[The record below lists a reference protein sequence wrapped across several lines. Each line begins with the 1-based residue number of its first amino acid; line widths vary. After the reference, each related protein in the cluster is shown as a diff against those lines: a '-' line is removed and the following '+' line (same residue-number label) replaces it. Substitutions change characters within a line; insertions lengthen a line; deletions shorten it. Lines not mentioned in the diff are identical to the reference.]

1 MIELPNLDDQRFS
14 DIVEAAKRRIP
25 VIFPEWTDFN
35 EHDPGITMIEL
46 FAWLKEMQ
54 QYYLNRLSDSS
65 YENMLRMLGV
75 EIDRETPARAEVKF
89 SDPPE
94 LVMKGARAVGGDGTV
109 FISEESFRREAFRLG
124 RIYLEAAGSFHDV
137 TELMLDKDADVYP
150 FGSVRNRDNRRLYI
164 GFEVIDERF
173 FKDGAKLVFAVA
185 DKCSVARNP
194 AYEGCRRPRET
205 VWEYSTAKGFRP
217 CTAVA
222 DKTLDLSFSGEIR
235 LHTERDLAAFGG
247 EGKLPAGTYFRV
259 SLAAFGCEDTPALRG
274 IYTDNL
280 YLTQM
285 RRGSD
290 YVDLLYD
297 GAPMVVSDEL
307 AISGLSYVL
316 VRDTDGW
323 RYAEEATVVSH
334 HDGCV
339 VDIAEC
345 PIIPAMDG
353 APNVRVIFAEEPF
366 GRSKMFHS
374 SNGLPNQSFS
384 IEADEDVLTESL
396 RIMAAQTSPRGETL
410 WLDYSFVDSLA
421 LAGPYDRAFTYDR
434 DRRMIVFGDNENGEV
449 PGRGDDSIMVIS
461 CAYTRGSRG
470 NLRRGNLSV
479 LNSVAGEY
487 GIEQVEDATGGGDR
501 ETLYQAMD
509 RLKLSLN
516 QCTKAVSAEDYRTLA
531 LTTPAV
537 RIADAKAIPCFDPD
551 LPNASA
557 EKLANTVTL
566 AVLPYSGDEYPLP
579 DESFLAA
586 VRDHLENYRMI
597 TTYLKVTAPIY
608 VQVNISAEVKSSIRD
623 TAPICRRA
631 EEAVRALYSSF
642 STGGAKF
649 GEPITE
655 SSIITEINRVE
666 GVLTVD
672 RVQIHID
679 DSRCYRDRHGRIVI
693 PPHAIAR
700 PGRIHITVLEP

>member
-1 MIELPNLDDQRFS
+1 MIKLPNLDDQRFS

-75 EIDRETPARAEVKF
+75 EIARETPARAEVKL

-94 LVMKGARAVGGDGTV
+94 FIMKGARAVGGDGTV
-109 FISEESFRREAFRLG
+109 FVSETAFRREPFRLG
-124 RIYLEAAGSFHDV
+124 RIYLESAGSFHDV

-150 FGSVRNRDNRRLYI
+150 FGSIRNEDRRRLYI
-164 GFEVIDERF
+164 GFDIIDERF
-173 FKDGAKLVFAVA
+173 YEEGAKFVCAVS
-185 DKCSVARNP
+185 DTCPVPRNP

-205 VWEYSTAKGFRP
+205 VWEYSTAEGFRP
-217 CTAVA
+217 CAAVA
-222 DKTLDLSFSGEIR
+222 DQTLDLSFSGEIR
-235 LHTERDLAAFGG
+235 LYAERDLAPSDA
-247 EGKLPAGTYFRV
+247 EGKLPRGNYFRV
-259 SLAAFGCEDTPALRG
+259 SLAGSGCEDMPALRG
-274 IYTDNL
+274 IYTNNL
-280 YLTQM
+280 FLTQM
-285 RRGSD
+285 NRGSD

-297 GAPMVVSDEL
+297 GAPLEVSDDL
-307 AISGLSYVL
+307 LVSGLSYVL
-316 VRDTDGW
+316 VRDRDGW
-323 RYAEEATVVSH
+323 RYAEEATIVSH
-334 HDGCV
+334 HDGAV
-339 VDIAEC
+339 VDIADC
-345 PIIPAMDG
+345 RIIPIRDG
-353 APNVRVIFAEEPF
+353 EPNVRVIFADEPF

-374 SNGLPNQSFS
+374 SNGLPDQRFS

-396 RIMAAQTSPRGETL
+396 RIMVAQTAPHGETL
-410 WLDYSFVDSLA
+410 WLDYRFVDSLA
-421 LAGPYDRAFTYDR
+421 LAGPYDRVFTYDR

-449 PGRGDDSIMVIS
+449 PGRGDDAIMVIS

-470 NLRRGNLSV
+470 NLRRGNLTA
-479 LNSVAGEY
+479 LNSAAGEY
-487 GIEQVEDATGGGDR
+487 GIQQTEDAAGGGDR
-501 ETLYQAMD
+501 ETLFQAMD
-509 RLKLSLN
+509 RLKLSLS

-531 LTTPAV
+531 FHTPAV
-537 RIADAKAIPCFDPD
+537 RLADAKAIPCFDPD

-557 EKLANTVTL
+557 DKLANTVTL

-586 VRDHLENYRMI
+586 VREHLEEYRMI

-608 VQVNISAEVKSSIRD
+608 VQVDISAEVQSTIRD
-623 TAPICRRA
+623 TAAISRRV
-631 EEAVRALYSSF
+631 EEAVRALYSSYA
-642 STGGAKF
+642 SGGAKF

-655 SSIITEINRVE
+655 NAVIAAINRVE
-666 GVLTVD
+666 GILSVD
-672 RVQIHID
+672 RIQIHMD
-679 DSRCYRDRHGRIVI
+679 DSRCYRDKHGRIVI

-700 PGRIHITVLEP
+700 PGRIHMTVLEP

>member
-1 MIELPNLDDQRFS
+1 MIKLPNLDDQRYG

-75 EIDRETPARAEVKF
+75 EIARETPARVEVKF
-89 SDPPE
+89 SNPPE
-94 LVMKGARAVGGDGTV
+94 FVMKGARAVGGDGTV
-109 FISEESFRREAFRLG
+109 FVSETSFRREPFRLG
-124 RIYLEAAGSFHDV
+124 RIYLESAGTFHDV

-150 FGSVRNRDNRRLYI
+150 FGSVRNEDARRLYI

-173 FKDGAKLVFAVA
+173 YEDGAKLVFTIA
-185 DKCSVARNP
+185 DTCSVARNS
-194 AYEGCRRPRET
+194 AHEGCRRPRET
-205 VWEYSTAKGFRP
+205 VWEYSTHEGFRR
-217 CTAVA
+217 CA
-222 DKTLDLSFSGEIR
+222 DVSDNTLDLSFSGEIR
-235 LHTERDLAAFGG
+235 LHTDRDLAAFDAD
-247 EGKLPAGTYFRV
+247 GKLPKGNYFRV
-259 SLAAFGCEDTPALRG
+259 SLAKSGCEDMPALRG

-285 RRGSD
+285 NRGSD
-290 YVDLLYD
+290 YVDLLYG
-297 GAPMVVSDEL
+297 GAPMEVSDDL
-307 AISGLSYVL
+307 LVSGLSYVL

-323 RYAEEATVVSH
+323 RYAEEAAVVSH
-334 HDGCV
+334 HDGTV
-339 VDIAEC
+339 VDISEC
-345 PIIPAMDG
+345 HVIPAMDG
-353 APNVRVIFAEEPF
+353 EPNVRVIFADEPF
-366 GRSKMFHS
+366 GRNKMFHS
-374 SNGLPNQSFS
+374 STGLPDQCFS

-396 RIMAAQTSPRGETL
+396 RIMAAQSLPHGETV
-410 WLDYSFVDSLA
+410 WLDYSCVDSLA
-421 LAGPYDRAFTYDR
+421 LAGPYDRVFTYDR

-449 PGRGDDSIMVIS
+449 PARGDDAIMVIS
-461 CAYTRGSRG
+461 CAYTRGGRG
-470 NLRRGNLSV
+470 NLRRGNLSA
-479 LNSVAGEY
+479 LNGVAGEY
-487 GIEQVEDATGGGDR
+487 GIEQDEDAAGGCDR

-531 LTTPAV
+531 LQTPAV
-537 RIADAKAIPCFDPD
+537 RIADAKALPCFDPD

-579 DESFLAA
+579 DESFLKA
-586 VRDHLENYRMI
+586 VREHLEDYRMI
-597 TTYLKVTAPIY
+597 TTDLKVTAPIY
-608 VQVNISAEVKSSIRD
+608 VLVNISVEVKSTIRD
-623 TAPICRRA
+623 TAPICRRV
-631 EEAVRALYSSF
+631 EEAVRALYSSYAA
-642 STGGAKF
+642 GGAKF

-655 SSIITEINRVE
+655 NSVIAEINRVD
-666 GVLTVD
+666 GILSVD

-679 DSRCYRDRHGRIVI
+679 DSRCYRDKHGRIVI